1 MYCFLTFDKNCGYLL
16 LIPFIS
22 FGLFFAIYSSAIWP
36 AVPMV
41 VEKKMIGMAYGLIN
55 AANNIGLAFYPF
67 VFGYINVGGKSEDY
81 NNSIWVL
88 IGLCIIGLISSII
101 IQLVSCKNGNILDN
115 PERVRK
121 TESI

>member
-1 MYCFLTFDKNCGYLL
+1 MWCLLTFNENCGSLL
-16 LIPFIS
+16 LVPYIL

-55 AANNIGLAFYPF
+55 AANNIGLALYPF

-81 NNSIWVL
+81 NKSIKLL
-88 IGLCIIGLISSII
+88 IVFCIIGIISCTTC
-101 IQLVSCKNGNILDN
+101 LFLSCKNGNLLDN
-115 PERVRK
+115 PEKAVK
-121 TESI
+121 TEND